1 MNQTHDPLDGVLDPH
16 MMTVL
21 RDIADAKTY
30 PPDTPLT
37 HQGETEKTFYVVES
51 GCAVVTRHM
60 EDGQEQILNTVGPY
74 QSFGEMALLDDNPR
88 LATVKTVTE
97 TTVLEITADRFRALL
112 QNAPDLALHIT
123 RSVLANLRQLDRLAI
138 QDLRQK
144 NALLQQAY
152 LDLQAAQAVLV
163 EKKRLEREIELAAEM
178 QRSLLPSVLPRYP
191 DFRFTSYLS
200 PARHVGGDLYDVRP
214 LDDEHV
220 GLLIADVADKGMHAA
235 LLMAV
240 TRTLFF
246 QEALRSLSPREVV
259 YAVHRSLLSV
269 GSVAD
274 GYGMDA
280 FVTAFYGVLH
290 RPSGCLTYVRAAQD
304 RPLLLRPGA
313 ALLPLPG
320 DGRFL
325 GMLDDLTL
333 NEQSI
338 VLRGGDWLLLYSDG
352 VIDTVNEDDERYGLE
367 RLQSVFVTAQKEAPD
382 DLLGY
387 LTRDISEWRGS
398 APAFD
403 DVTMLL
409 VEAVENGRAEPGP

>member
-1 MNQTHDPLDGVLDPH
+1 MNELPQPLDGVLDPH
-16 MMTVL
+16 TMAIL

-30 PPDTPLT
+30 PPDTTLT

-51 GCAVVTRHM
+51 GCAVVTRRM
-60 EDGQEQILNTVGPY
+60 EDGQEQVLNTVGPQ
-74 QSFGEMALLDDNPR
+74 QSFGEMGLLDDNPR
-88 LATVKTVTE
+88 LATVKTTAE

-112 QNAPDLALHIT
+112 QTAPDLALYVT
-123 RSVLANLRQLDRLAI
+123 RSVLANLRKIDRQAI
-138 QDLRQK
+138 RDLRQK

-163 EKKRLEREIELAAEM
+163 EKKRLEREMELAAEM
-178 QRSLLPSVLPRYP
+178 QRNLLPSALPRYP

-214 LDDEHV
+214 IDDDHV

-246 QEALRSLSPREVV
+246 QEASRSLSPREVI
-259 YAVHRSLLSV
+259 YAVHQGLLTV
-269 GSVAD
+269 GSGD
-274 GYGMDA
+274 EGYGMDA

-290 RPSGCLTYVRAAQD
+290 RPSGHLTYVRAAQD
-304 RPLLLRPGA
+304 RPLLLRPGDA
-313 ALLPLPG
+313 TLSLPG

-325 GMLDDLTL
+325 GMLDELTL
-333 NEQSI
+333 TEQSLT
-338 VLRGGDWLLLYSDG
+338 LRGGDWLLLYSDG

-367 RLQSVFVTAQKEAPD
+367 RLQSVFMLAHEEAPH

-387 LTRDISEWRGS
+387 LTRDINRWRGS

-409 VEAVENGRAEPGP
+409 VEAVEN

>member
-1 MNQTHDPLDGVLDPH
+1 MNPLPEPLDGVLDPH
-16 MMTVL
+16 TLAIL

-30 PPDTPLT
+30 PPDTTLI
-37 HQGETEKTFYVVES
+37 HQGETERTFYVVES
-51 GCAVVTRHM
+51 GWAIVTRQL
-60 EDGQEQILNTVGPY
+60 EDGQEQVLNSVGPH
-74 QSFGEMALLDDNPR
+74 QAFGEMGLLDDNPR
-88 LATVKTVTE
+88 LATVKTTTE
-97 TTVLEITADRFRALL
+97 TTVLEITADRFKALL
-112 QNAPDLALHIT
+112 QTAPDLALYVT
-123 RSVLANLRQLDRLAI
+123 RSVLVNLRKIDRQAI
-138 QDLRQK
+138 RDLSQK

-152 LDLQAAQAVLV
+152 LELQAAQAVLV
-163 EKKRLEREIELAAEM
+163 EKKRLEREMELAAEM
-178 QRSLLPSVLPRYP
+178 QRNLLPSVLPRYP

-214 LDDEHV
+214 LDDDHV

-259 YAVHRSLLSV
+259 YAVHQGLLAV
-269 GSVAD
+269 GGGDD

-290 RPSGCLTYVRAAQD
+290 RPSGRLTYVRAAQD
-304 RPLLLRPGA
+304 RPLLLRPGNA
-313 ALLPLPG
+313 PLALPG

-333 NEQSI
+333 HEQSL

-352 VIDTVNEDDERYGLE
+352 VIDTVNEDDEQYGLE
-367 RLQSVFVTAQKEAPD
+367 RLQSVFVKAHKEARD

-387 LTRDISEWRGS
+387 LTRDINRWRGA

-409 VEAVENGRAEPGP
+409 VEAVV

>member
-1 MNQTHDPLDGVLDPH
+1 MNQTQEPLDGVLDPH
-16 MMTVL
+16 MMAIL
-21 RDIADAKTY
+21 RGIADAKTY
-30 PPDTPLT
+30 PPGTPLT

-51 GCAVVTRHM
+51 GCAVVTRQL
-60 EDGQEQILNTVGPY
+60 EDGQEQILNTVGPQ

-88 LATVKTVTE
+88 LATVRTMTE
-97 TTVLEITADRFRALL
+97 TTVLEITADRFRSLL
-112 QNAPDLALHIT
+112 QTAPDLALHIT
-123 RSVLANLRQLDRLAI
+123 RSVLANLRKLDRLAI

-163 EKKRLEREIELAAEM
+163 EKKRLEREMELAAEM
-178 QRSLLPSVLPRYP
+178 QRNLLPSVLPSYP

-220 GLLIADVADKGMHAA
+220 GVLIADVADKGMHAA

-259 YAVHRSLLSV
+259 YAVHRGLLAV
-269 GSVAD
+269 GGGDD

-290 RPSGCLTYVRAAQD
+290 RPSGHLTYVRAAQD

-313 ALLPLPG
+313 APLPLPG

-333 NEQSI
+333 HEQSI
-338 VLRGGDWLLLYSDG
+338 MLQGGDWLLLYSDG
-352 VIDTVNEDDERYGLE
+352 VIDTVNEDDARYGLE
-367 RLQSVFVTAQKEAPD
+367 RLQSVFVAAHKEAPD

-387 LTRDISEWRGS
+387 LTRDINQWRGL

-409 VEAVENGRAEPGP
+409 VEAVKG

>member
-1 MNQTHDPLDGVLDPH
+1 MNELPQPLDGVLDPH
-16 MMTVL
+16 TMAIL

-30 PPDTPLT
+30 PPDTTLT

-51 GCAVVTRHM
+51 GCAVVTRRM
-60 EDGQEQILNTVGPY
+60 EDGQEQVLNTVGPQ
-74 QSFGEMALLDDNPR
+74 QSFGEMGLLDDNPR
-88 LATVKTVTE
+88 LATVKTTAE

-112 QNAPDLALHIT
+112 QTAPDLALYVT
-123 RSVLANLRQLDRLAI
+123 RSVLANLRKIDRQAI
-138 QDLRQK
+138 RDLRQK

-163 EKKRLEREIELAAEM
+163 EKKRLEREMELAAEM
-178 QRSLLPSVLPRYP
+178 QRNLLPSALPRYP

-214 LDDEHV
+214 IDDDHV

-246 QEALRSLSPREVV
+246 QEASRSLSPREVI
-259 YAVHRSLLSV
+259 YAVHQGLLTV
-269 GSVAD
+269 GSGD
-274 GYGMDA
+274 EGYGMDA

-290 RPSGCLTYVRAAQD
+290 RPSGHLTYVRAAQD

-313 ALLPLPG
+313 ATLSLPG

-325 GMLDDLTL
+325 GMLDELTL
-333 NEQSI
+333 TEQSLT
-338 VLRGGDWLLLYSDG
+338 LRGGDWLLLYSDG

-367 RLQSVFVTAQKEAPD
+367 RLQSVFMLAHEEAPH

-387 LTRDISEWRGS
+387 LTRDINRWRGS

-409 VEAVENGRAEPGP
+409 VEAVEN